1 MVHPK
6 YRDNTLKAR
15 SSLFTLL
22 YLVCLRLCFGACQ
35 TLLFGRLPQS
45 DSPLLPKKRSLWSI
59 WVLHGVHSA
68 TLMVSLFVLIA
79 KLIIIHF
86 YDRNKIIGKFST
98 RDGQSLFPFMP
109 GLTNE
114 KSHRV
119 VWSKNSFMEI
129 SSCKKLTLLK
139 NASSNWKWANSNGT
153 IFYWSN
159 WMYFVFLFF
168 RFSVYDLQFWT
179 FLQGT
184 SGMAL
189 CVGKVPCSSP
199 QWRFL
204 ISVINLLMK

>member
-1 MVHPK
+1 MPASVFQ
-6 YRDNTLKAR
+6 
-15 SSLFTLL
+15 SLSTTVLFCQKKVSVIHLSPAWCSLCDFYGVIVCVDLNEHNLL
-22 YLVCLRLCFGACQ
+22 
-35 TLLFGRLPQS
+35 
-45 DSPLLPKKRSLWSI
+45 
-59 WVLHGVHSA
+59 
-68 TLMVSLFVLIA
+68 A
-79 KLIIIHF
+79 KLIMIHF
-86 YDRNKIIGKFST
+86 YDRNKIRLST

-184 SGMAL
+184 SGMAF
-189 CVGKVPCSSP
+189 CVSNVPCSSP

-204 ISVINLLMK
+204 ISVINLLM